1 MEFRILGSLEVSRD
15 GIDLAFGGRKQRALL
30 ALLLT
35 QPNKVISPERL
46 AELLWSD
53 DAPETARHAIEV
65 YVSQLRRVIEPEGPP
80 YRILVRSNAGYSI
93 RVKVGELD
101 SLEFERMTAS
111 AIGRSAEETA
121 ADLNRALALWRGPA
135 LADFAAEEFAM
146 GEVARL
152 NELRL
157 NATEELIDAELALG
171 RHDAVIGE
179 LVSLTRQHP
188 LRERLAG
195 QLMLAL
201 YQAGRQA
208 EASDVYQRTRDRL
221 VDEVGMEPG
230 PELQNLLRR
239 ILKQDPAL
247 TPAAF
252 NLPSGTVTFVMTD
265 IVGSTRLWDG
275 SASSAGAAI
284 GRHNAI
290 VVEQVQRHRGQVV
303 EAGREGDSFLAVF
316 RQASDA
322 VLGAI
327 SLQRALATE
336 AWPEGAAITVRVGVH
351 TGEAEPHAN
360 HYVGG
365 ALYRCAR
372 LMSVGHGGQVLLSQA
387 THDLVVDRLP
397 ADVTVLDLGLHHLP
411 DLSRPEH
418 VFQTLHPDL
427 PTRFPPLRTVDSRGN
442 LPQEAASFIG
452 REELIRE
459 VADRLQ
465 TSRLVT
471 LAGPGGAGKTRL
483 AVRVGHLLAGEFSG
497 GTWLIELAGVSDG
510 VLLVP
515 EVAHTL
521 GIDNRVGEATLASL
535 GQSLAE
541 RESLLVLDNCEHL
554 IDAVAQFVHGLLRA
568 TRRVRVIATSRE
580 PLRLDGESVVR
591 VGPLTTSEAVDLFE
605 ARTEVRGL
613 NVEEL
618 TSLCS
623 RLGGMPLAIELA
635 AARASTLS
643 LSEMTDRLDSQIRL
657 LTSGGRSAPARHKSL
672 EATLDWSYG
681 LLGATEAALFRCLAL
696 FGSGFGLDAVEA
708 IGASPDLEVREV
720 ANVFGRLID
729 KSLVMVD
736 RQDRGTRYSLHEAV
750 REYSGA
756 KLHAS
761 PERTEVKDRFLSY
774 YEGLLE
780 HPPGD
785 EITWLPWMSSETDN
799 MRRAVEIA
807 TASSPERAASL
818 VYRLCS
824 WWTGVGALTEGLQLV
839 EPVVRNS
846 PRNSRAEALACIA
859 MARLMRVKGPPEVAL
874 PWAARAVASAT
885 AVGEA
890 NLLAAA
896 HLQRGELAG
905 QLGDGATARS
915 AFEQAIAAART
926 SGDLPLLCSAMNSAA
941 RFELR
946 VGKVDAAEGLL
957 AEAVRI
963 APSLAVHAS
972 VLQSQARLLIDRGQI
987 DAARRVLAQSLD
999 LSRKMGRVMLISSGL
1014 DVAAVLALA
1023 ESDHERAL
1031 VLASAADAVR
1041 RRVGMTRGVWTSWI
1055 DETQTEA
1062 RRGLD
1067 LDAIDEAWAQGQTMR
1082 LEDVV
1087 EFAAEP
1093 TLDSNRTGPQKALE

>member
-1 MEFRILGSLEVSRD
+1 MEFRILGTLEVSRE
-15 GIDLAFGGRKQRALL
+15 GRQLALGGRKQRSLL

-35 QPNKVISPERL
+35 QPNRALSHERL

-53 DAPETARHAIEV
+53 DPPETARHAIEV
-65 YVSQLRRVIEPEGPP
+65 YISQLRRLIEPEGPP

-93 RVKVGELD
+93 RVNVGELD
-101 SLEFERMTAS
+101 SMEFERLTAS
-111 AIGRSAEETA
+111 AIGRSAEETVP
-121 ADLNRALALWRGPA
+121 DLNRALALWRGSA
-135 LADFAAEEFAM
+135 LADFAAEEFAL
-146 GEVARL
+146 GEIARL

-157 NATEELIDAELALG
+157 HATEELIDAELALG
-171 RHDAVIGE
+171 GHDAVIGE
-179 LVSLTRQHP
+179 LVSLTSQHP

-230 PELQNLLRR
+230 PELQNLLKR
-239 ILKQDPAL
+239 ILQQDPAL
-247 TPAAF
+247 IPAAS

-265 IVGSTRLWDG
+265 IVGSTRLWDR
-275 SASSAGAAI
+275 SASTAGAAI
-284 GRHNAI
+284 GRHNAM
-290 VVEQVQRHRGQVV
+290 VVEHVQRHKGQVV

-322 VLGAI
+322 VLCAI
-327 SLQRALATE
+327 SLQRELVTE
-336 AWPEGAAITVRVGVH
+336 AWPEGAAITVRIGVH

-387 THDLVVDRLP
+387 THDLVVDRLRG
-397 ADVTVLDLGLHHLP
+397 DIGLLDLGLHHLP

-427 PTRFPPLRTVDSRGN
+427 PARFPPLRTIESRGN

-452 REELIRE
+452 REDLIGE
-459 VADRLQ
+459 VTNRIQ

-483 AVRVGHLLAGEFSG
+483 AVRVGHVLAGEFSG
-497 GTWLIELAGVSDG
+497 GTWLIELAALSDG
-510 VLLVP
+510 ALLAP
-515 EVAHTL
+515 EVAQIL
-521 GIDNRVGEATLASL
+521 GIHNRVGEATLASL
-535 GQSLAE
+535 GESLAE
-541 RESLLVLDNCEHL
+541 REALLLLDNCEHL
-554 IDAVAQFVHGLLRA
+554 IDAVAQFVNGLLRA

-580 PLRLDGESVVR
+580 PLRLNGESVVR
-591 VGPLTTSEAVDLFE
+591 VGPLTTSEAVHLFE
-605 ARTEVRGL
+605 ARTEMQGL
-613 NVEEL
+613 SVDDI

-681 LLGATEAALFRCLAL
+681 LLGATEAGLFRSLAL
-696 FGSGFGLDAVEA
+696 FGSSFGLDAVEA
-708 IGASPDLEVREV
+708 IGANPELEVHEV

-729 KSLVMVD
+729 KSLVTVD
-736 RQDRGTRYSLHEAV
+736 RQGRRTRYSLHEAV
-750 REYSGA
+750 REYAGA
-756 KLHAS
+756 KLDESRGRAAV
-761 PERTEVKDRFLSY
+761 TDRYLSY

-785 EITWLPWMSSETDN
+785 EIDWLPWMSSETDN

-807 TASSPERAASL
+807 TASSPERAAWL

-839 EPVVRNS
+839 EPIARDS
-846 PRNSRAEALACIA
+846 PQNSRAEALACIA
-859 MARLMRVKGPPEVAL
+859 MARLLRVKGPPGVAL
-874 PWAARAVASAT
+874 PWAARAVASAMV
-885 AVGEA
+885 VGEG
-890 NLLAAA
+890 NLMAAA
-896 HLQRGELAG
+896 HLQQGEVAR

-915 AFEQAIAAART
+915 AFEKAIDVART

-946 VGKVDAAEGLL
+946 VGELDAAERLL
-957 AEAVRI
+957 AEAVQI
-963 APSLAVHAS
+963 APSLAVRAS

-987 DAARRVLAQSLD
+987 DSAGRVLAQSLE
-999 LSRKMGRVMLISSGL
+999 LSRKMGRVLLISSGL

-1023 ESDHERAL
+1023 ESDYERAL

-1041 RRVGMTRGVWTSWI
+1041 RRVGITRGVWTSWI
-1055 DETQTEA
+1055 EETQTEA

-1067 LDAIDEAWAQGQTMR
+1067 LDAIDEAWARGQTMR

-1093 TLDSNRTGPQKALE
+1093 APHAERTGPQPAVE